1 MYVVSIVHYVIVV
14 KINSVSTVAIY
25 FIGLASTVLLSLL
38 VVAYINKRYSNILSD
53 LTKST
58 ERAKFWVKYSNVLL
72 ILVPLMFAM
81 TVYPDSLFDITSQI
95 KWGIVGLVLSLVAL
109 GIIMVIYISQIVK
122 N

>member
-53 LTKST
+53 LTKSP

-95 KWGIVGLVLSLVAL
+95 KWGIVGLVLSLVAI

>member
-53 LTKST
+53 LTKSP

-109 GIIMVIYISQIVK
+109 GIIMVIYIS
-122 N
+122 